1 MKTFDDIYYRLGKTL
16 LKKGI
21 EQDPNVAVRTKY
33 SDGTPAYT
41 TSIEGVSFEITPDMG
56 VPILRS
62 KRVPLKTPL
71 IEIDWIWRE
80 MSNDVNHLN
89 SRGVKIWDEWKK
101 DDGTIGKSYGYQLRN
116 KTRKIPLEVANMD
129 NCDTEINQV
138 EFVLHELKHNPA
150 SRRIMTTLFDVDDLS
165 EMALEPC
172 VWATHWTVHNG
183 KLNLHVKQ
191 RSADFALGL
200 PFNVYQYHVLHA
212 VTAKFVGLELGT
224 MFWNID
230 NLHIYD
236 RHMETIDNQLD
247 VYKLDG
253 KFMTQPKL
261 MIPEL
266 DMENFFAND
275 LSKVTVEDYEYLRS
289 YSFEIAI

>member
-16 LKKGI
+16 LKKGV

-41 TSIEGVSFEITPDMG
+41 VSIEGVSFEITPDMG
-56 VPILRS
+56 VPILRA

-89 SRGVKIWDEWKK
+89 SRGVKIWDNWARE
-101 DDGTIGKSYGYQLRN
+101 DGTIGRAYGWQLRN
-116 KTRKIPLEVANMD
+116 KERPTKLVIPENNV
-129 NCDTEINQV
+129 DTTVYLNQV

-191 RSADFALGL
+191 R
-200 PFNVYQYHVLHA
+200 
-212 VTAKFVGLELGT
+212 
-224 MFWNID
+224 
-230 NLHIYD
+230 
-236 RHMETIDNQLD
+236 
-247 VYKLDG
+247 
-253 KFMTQPKL
+253 
-261 MIPEL
+261 
-266 DMENFFAND
+266 
-275 LSKVTVEDYEYLRS
+275 
-289 YSFEIAI
+289 